1 MKSLQISEDILP
13 IGKFKTRASQ
23 VLRKLR
29 EAQRPIVI
37 TQNGKPTAVLITPE
51 EFDRLHERDRFLE
64 AVREGLA
71 DSEAGRVVEDK
82 VLTRELDAALGKADH
97 P

>member
-13 IGKFKTRASQ
+13 IGEFKTRASQ

-51 EFDRLHERDRFLE
+51 EFDRLYERDRFLE

-82 VLTRELDAALGKADH
+82 VLTRELDAAFGKANR